1 MAFSTTRF
9 SWLTGL
15 LLGLTTS
22 VALAQAPVSYF
33 VTSAAPSAENTPS
46 VLRRL
51 QPNGQLATVGT
62 VTNTDGEG
70 LVLNALGYDSADPY
84 HVYGMEVNDNGT
96 VTPPTFY
103 KVSMLT
109 AQATAL
115 GTLTP
120 PTTPRTSFPNLG
132 LSFIL
137 PQLGDGAPGSRYY
150 LGGATVRYNL
160 FTGAVS
166 DVKFYVGLINLA
178 VAPGTIPTWK
188 QVTMADAATST
199 LLTTYISHVASIIAD
214 GGPMPTDGIQDW
226 VLDPASGNLIS
237 YLGQEQRFFR
247 LSNLGA
253 ASPTATISTPTTPLP
268 TTSSIGYLYRDGS
281 NNVYGMSNA
290 TGTMYQLD
298 RLTGN
303 YLATVG
309 ESGLGA
315 TQGDAATGPGVPSP
329 LPVTLTSFDAKPLT
343 NGVQLTWATATESK
357 VSHFEVQ
364 RRAGTTAEWQAVGT
378 RPAANASS
386 GSHYQLRDAAP
397 LAGTS
402 YYRLA
407 SIDLDGKVAYSAI
420 RTVSRS
426 TAASQ
431 TALTAE
437 AYPNPSTGTF
447 TLALSGTAPAGS
459 TAALRDG
466 LGRTLWQADL
476 SNQQQLAVTLPAL
489 ATGVYFLTTTTG
501 GPASTQRLSVAGQ

>member
-1 MAFSTTRF
+1 MTSTSTRF

-22 VALAQAPVSYF
+22 LAVAQAPVSYF
-33 VTSAAPSAENTPS
+33 VSSAAPSADNNPS

-62 VTNTDGEG
+62 VTNEDGQG
-70 LVLNALGYDSADPY
+70 VVMNALGYDSADPY

-103 KVSMLT
+103 KVSMIN
-109 AQATAL
+109 ASAVAM

-120 PTTPRTSFPNLG
+120 PPTPRTSFPNLG

-166 DVKFYVGLINLA
+166 DVKFYVGLINLT
-178 VAPGTIPTWK
+178 VAPGTIPAWK
-188 QVTMADAATST
+188 QVTMVDAATST
-199 LLTTYISHVASIIAD
+199 LLTSYISHVASVIAD

-247 LSNLGA
+247 LSNLNTTT
-253 ASPTATISTPTTPLP
+253 PTAAISTPATPLP

-281 NNVYGMSNA
+281 NNVYAMSNA

-298 RLTGN
+298 RLTGS
-303 YLATVG
+303 YLRTVA
-309 ESGLGA
+309 ETGLGA
-315 TQGDAATGPGVPSP
+315 TQGDAATGPGVPTA
-329 LPVTLTSFDAKPLT
+329 LPVTLTSFEAKAQT
-343 NGVQLTWATATESK
+343 RSVQLSWATATEAD
-357 VSHFEVQ
+357 VDHFEVQ
-364 RRAGTTAEWQAVGT
+364 RRSDARTEWQTVGT
-378 RPAANASS
+378 LPAANFAK
-386 GSHYQLRDAAP
+386 GNQYQLTDKAP

-407 SIDLDGKVAYSAI
+407 TIDRDGTVAYSA
-420 RTVSRS
+420 VRS
-426 TAASQ
+426 LTYTGSAAA
-431 TALTAE
+431 TLTAE

-447 TLALSGTAPAGS
+447 TLALSSPAPAGS
-459 TAALRDG
+459 TAALRDH
-466 LGRTLWQADL
+466 LGRTVWQADL
-476 SNQQQLAVTLPAL
+476 SNQQQLAVTLPSL
-489 ATGVYFLTTTTG
+489 PTGVYLLSTTAAGHT
-501 GPASTQRLSVAGQ
+501 STQRLSVVGQ